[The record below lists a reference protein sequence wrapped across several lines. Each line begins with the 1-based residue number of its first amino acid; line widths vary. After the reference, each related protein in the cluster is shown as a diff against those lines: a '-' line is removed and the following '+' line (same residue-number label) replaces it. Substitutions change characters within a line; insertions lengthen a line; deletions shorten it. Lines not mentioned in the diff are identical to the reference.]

1 MWLVIVPFIECIA
14 SPDLLPFVTARSLKS
29 VPNLIQT
36 IKTSNDKYLIFV
48 QPFDNNFKL
57 LDFIV
62 KNLIISRI
70 IRIIYF
76 K

>member
-1 MWLVIVPFIECIA
+1 MWLVIVLVIECSV

-48 QPFDNNFKL
+48 QLFYNNFKL

-62 KNLIISRI
+62 KNLIISQI
-70 IRIIYF
+70 IRIIYY

>member
-1 MWLVIVPFIECIA
+1 MWLVIVPFIECIV

-48 QPFDNNFKL
+48 QLFYNNFKL

>member
-1 MWLVIVPFIECIA
+1 MWLVIVLVIECSV

-29 VPNLIQT
+29 APNLIQT

-62 KNLIISRI
+62 KNLIISQI
-70 IRIIYF
+70 IRIIYY